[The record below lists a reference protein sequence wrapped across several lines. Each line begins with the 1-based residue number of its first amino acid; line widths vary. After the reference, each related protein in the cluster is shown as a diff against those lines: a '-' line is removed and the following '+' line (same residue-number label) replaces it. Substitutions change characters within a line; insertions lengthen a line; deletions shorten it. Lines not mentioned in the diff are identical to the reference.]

1 MCRLCIT
8 STNAI
13 YGYRCI
19 ALYPSLHTLSITFPT
34 AALFMGPVYIL
45 CVTLI
50 VSVYMHHFIELD
62 GITFDAEK

>member
-1 MCRLCIT
+1 
-8 STNAI
+8 
-13 YGYRCI
+13 
-19 ALYPSLHTLSITFPT
+19 
-34 AALFMGPVYIL
+34 MGPVYIL